1 MDTSAPKSTGPA
13 PVTRNGRNEADFLAL
28 VRRHAGIVR
37 KVAASYG
44 RTVADR
50 HDLEQEI
57 LAQLWKSFPGYDGRR
72 PFSTWMYRVALNV
85 AISMA
90 RGRREHDAVPFEE
103 HAHDAIGETGA
114 SFEREDDVRQLQTF
128 IAALDELHRALIVLY
143 LEGQS
148 HGEIA
153 EILGISETNVA
164 TKIHRVKQQLRERM
178 NPKEQDHGTR

>member
-1 MDTSAPKSTGPA
+1 M
-13 PVTRNGRNEADFLAL
+13 TRNGRNEAAFLAH
-28 VRRHAGIVR
+28 VREHTGIVR
-37 KVAASYG
+37 KVAASYS
-44 RTVADR
+44 RNAADR

-85 AISMA
+85 AISLA
-90 RGRREHDAVPFEE
+90 RRQRGREHEAAPFDDGI
-103 HAHDAIGETGA
+103 HDAIGDSGL
-114 SFEREDDVRQLQTF
+114 SFERDDGVRRLQAS
-128 IAALDELHRALIVLY
+128 IAALDELHRALIVLH

-153 EILGISETNVA
+153 DILGITETNVA

-178 NPKEQDHGTR
+178 NPKENDRGTR